1 MKSSKR
7 IGGKKVK
14 TWYAVPQ
21 QVTAAELDSV
31 TLTQMHRSVLNSQ
44 RNNYIHTMEILV
56 LGYLLP
62 PAERY
67 KKILK
72 SDIAYQEVQS

>member
-1 MKSSKR
+1 M
-7 IGGKKVK
+7 
-14 TWYAVPQ
+14 
-21 QVTAAELDSV
+21 
-31 TLTQMHRSVLNSQ
+31 LTQMHVSALNSQ
-44 RNNYIHTMEILV
+44 RNNYVHTTEILV
-56 LGYLLP
+56 LGYLLL